1 MLFVVIALDKE
12 NGLAL
17 RVATREAHFAYVR
30 ETGVVKLG
38 GPFLDAKDDMDGSLI
53 IFEAEDLEAAKARHA
68 NDPYVKAGLFATS
81 EVRPWKAT
89 FNPIEAKL

>member
-17 RVATREAHFAYVR
+17 RLATREAHFAYVR

-38 GPFLDAKDDMDGSLI
+38 GPFLDAKDDMKGSLI
-53 IFEAEDLEAAKARHA
+53 IFESEDLEAAKAWHA

>member
-68 NDPYVKAGLFATS
+68 NDPYVKAGLFAIS

>member
-17 RVATREAHFAYVR
+17 RLATREAHFAYVR
-30 ETGVVKLG
+30 ETGIVRLG
-38 GPFLDAKDDMDGSLI
+38 GPFLDAQGNMKGSLI
-53 IFEAEDLEAAKARHA
+53 IFEADDIAAAKAWHA
-68 NDPYVKAGLFATS
+68 GDPYVKAGLFAAS

-89 FNPIEAKL
+89 FNSVEAKF